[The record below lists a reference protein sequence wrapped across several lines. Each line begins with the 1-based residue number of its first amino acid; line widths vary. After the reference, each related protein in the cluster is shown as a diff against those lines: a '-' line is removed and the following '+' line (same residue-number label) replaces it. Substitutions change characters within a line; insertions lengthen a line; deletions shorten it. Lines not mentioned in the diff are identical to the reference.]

1 MEGFPNQVSDFRTL
15 AAALKVLADL
25 VQGGTNAGD
34 DGVLGEELIRRRVL
48 GTGHKPIPVEEYLN
62 AQKAKPRASDQSYRT
77 RARGLR
83 ELFRIMR
90 LVDDGAPELEL
101 TPAGR
106 RIAGLPENGRNSE
119 ALELWRTVVL
129 QMTHKGG
136 DSVASHPYQVLLRLV
151 ARRPGITRAKC
162 PLALEAKD
170 DSEQELERIVEL
182 AGLDEA
188 EIRASLGV
196 TKPNWNNA
204 KKILPSFA
212 EQLGDV
218 VKVGNAFYLGDVPG
232 EAKESRADL
241 EKVEPRGGARRPRKA
256 SAVTAASI
264 AKSTAVERWDEVD
277 APEHL
282 DIDPQAVM
290 ARRRRLNSRLKRHN
304 DLVRKVAVQL
314 EREGG
319 QLFENPFDCLACF
332 REEGLLLEVKSLD
345 GTQEDERSRV
355 REALG
360 QLLYYESFVTKPV
373 VSKRAVRKVACFEA
387 QIGLD
392 HVHWLEEADI
402 YVIWDT
408 ASGFG
413 ASPKARSE
421 LAGHFGF

>member
-1 MEGFPNQVSDFRTL
+1 M
-15 AAALKVLADL
+15 
-25 VQGGTNAGD
+25 
-34 DGVLGEELIRRRVL
+34 
-48 GTGHKPIPVEEYLN
+48 
-62 AQKAKPRASDQSYRT
+62 
-77 RARGLR
+77 
-83 ELFRIMR
+83 
-90 LVDDGAPELEL
+90 
-101 TPAGR
+101 
-106 RIAGLPENGRNSE
+106 
-119 ALELWRTVVL
+119 
-129 QMTHKGG
+129 
-136 DSVASHPYQVLLRLV
+136 
-151 ARRPGITRAKC
+151 
-162 PLALEAKD
+162 
-170 DSEQELERIVEL
+170 
-182 AGLDEA
+182 
-188 EIRASLGV
+188 
-196 TKPNWNNA
+196 
-204 KKILPSFA
+204 
-212 EQLGDV
+212 
-218 VKVGNAFYLGDVPG
+218 
-232 EAKESRADL
+232 
-241 EKVEPRGGARRPRKA
+241 
-256 SAVTAASI
+256 TAASI

-314 EREGG
+314 ESEGA

-402 YVIWDT
+402 YAIWDT